1 LFRQHEQDGWPV
13 QPVAG
18 PTDDFPSV
26 PPAASTGRLG
36 WLVMVRAANRP
47 VVAGGGLTLW
57 TASMD
62 IPITSAVV
70 VIKRHSLPSVLIGA
84 RGQKLE
90 YFFSREPAK
99 NF

>member
-1 LFRQHEQDGWPV
+1 
-13 QPVAG
+13 
-18 PTDDFPSV
+18 
-26 PPAASTGRLG
+26 
-36 WLVMVRAANRP
+36 MVRAANRP

-70 VIKRHSLPSVLIGA
+70 VIKRHSLPSVLIGV

-90 YFFSREPAK
+90 CFFRGNRPK
-99 NF
+99 IFN